1 MGIRGRKLRK
11 SAMVDLAMD
20 DCSDSEPTFKSE
32 PAAGERQLRTA
43 QGTAAVVCRRTFNG
57 LREEEGVGG

>member
-1 MGIRGRKLRK
+1 
-11 SAMVDLAMD
+11 MVDLAME
-20 DCSDSEPTFKSE
+20 DCSGSEPTFKSE